1 MSKTARSAFAL
12 FFSCF
17 LYLSVFGEN
26 AEVIYQLGSELE
38 AQAALLAENSYKHF
52 EGWDGVIT
60 DQEQAVLFKSEAF
73 SASCKLF
80 LKLTAQSAR
89 YFRSGYLRTNLYNAF
104 IYLSRSFRELEEE
117 MTRAGIIPYEV
128 SKCRQILDRM
138 DREFSRWPSKDNLSY
153 LNGKYIK
160 ARDDTV
166 FMIERRGP
174 GDYIRRPFKNLESLY
189 FYNYSVGRKD
199 EPWDYLEE
207 ISQAT
212 LMKMRQGPI
221 IELSFEGCL
230 VIEKSSRPNRSVYL
244 IERGKKRGVTSPRVL
259 ERLGGWN
266 KVYEVP
272 REVIDK
278 YPLGQPI
285 K

>member
-1 MSKTARSAFAL
+1 MIKTTKPAFVL
-12 FFSCF
+12 FFFCF
-17 LYLSVFGEN
+17 LCLSAFGEN
-26 AEVIYQLGSELE
+26 IDVIYKLGSELE
-38 AQAALLAENSYKHF
+38 GQAVLLAENSYKHF
-52 EGWDGVIT
+52 EGWNGVIT
-60 DQEQAVLFKSEAF
+60 DQEQAILFKSEAF

-80 LKLTAQSAR
+80 LKLTTQSSR
-89 YFRSGYLRTNLYNAF
+89 YFRTGYLRTSLYNAF
-104 IYLSRSFRELEEE
+104 VYLSRSFKELEEE
-117 MTRAGIIPYEV
+117 MTRARIIPYEV

-138 DREFSRWPSKDNLSY
+138 DYEFSRWPSSDNLAY

-166 FMIERRGP
+166 YMIERRGP

-189 FYNYSVGRKD
+189 FYNYSIGRKD
-199 EPWDYLEE
+199 EPWNYLEE
-207 ISQAT
+207 ISYNT
-212 LMKMRQGPI
+212 LMNMRQGPMI
-221 IELSFEGCL
+221 VLSFEGCL

-272 REVIDK
+272 KEVIDK